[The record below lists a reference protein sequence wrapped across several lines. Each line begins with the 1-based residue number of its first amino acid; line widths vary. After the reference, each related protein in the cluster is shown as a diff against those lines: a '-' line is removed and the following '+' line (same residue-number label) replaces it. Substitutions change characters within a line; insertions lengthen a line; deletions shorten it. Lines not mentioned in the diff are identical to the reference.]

1 MADRGSFHLG
11 RTIDPKTGEP
21 GTDEVVV
28 GSSELTTHGVIVGMT
43 GSGKTG
49 LAVVLLEEARLAG
62 IPTLVLDPKGDMT
75 NLALV
80 FPDLAPASFRP
91 WVSEAE
97 AQAAGV
103 SPDEY
108 AAKQATV
115 WREGLEASGIGPER
129 LQALQASGDV
139 TVYTPGS
146 TAGVPLD
153 VIGSLGAPPLSWETE
168 EEALRDEI
176 EGTVTSLLAL
186 VGIQADPLAS
196 REHVLLSNLI
206 ENAWRAGRDLDL
218 GTLIGEIQ
226 APPIRK
232 LGVFEID
239 QFFPPADRTKLA
251 FTLNALVA
259 SPSFAAWGQGEPL
272 DPQTMLFT
280 ADGKPRCAVVYLAH
294 LSDEERQFVVTLV
307 FSKLV
312 TWMRGQAGTPDLRA
326 LAYMDEVFGYVP
338 PSASPPPKKP
348 ILTIFKQGRAFGLG
362 LVLSTQNP
370 VDLDYKA
377 MSNAGTWL
385 VGRLQTENDKA
396 RVLEG
401 LRSAAGDTDVAALDA
416 AIGGLGK
423 RRFLLV
429 SARSSAPR
437 LLATRWA
444 MSYLCGPLTKEQV
457 ARLEPK
463 TAAADEGTLQA
474 ATGSVETPA
483 AEATQAEPAPAAT
496 QAPAPAQEL
505 AADETTVAPP
515 VASGVPVCF
524 LDPAAPWAPG
534 IGAVPG
540 SNRLRAFLAARVSLR
555 YDDSTAAVD
564 EQEEFE
570 AVYGPVDGGVDLE
583 SETQVDYDDR
593 DFAAAAPAGAVY
605 VLPGAPVDKAAF
617 FTDTAKEIR
626 RRLVDRRP
634 LELQRN
640 RTLKLVSRPGESEG
654 DFAARCDAAAQERAD
669 AEAAKIRD
677 RLEAKRDRLD
687 RALEQA
693 QRRVEELEVDTRSRQ
708 TTEVLAGAGA
718 LLGAL
723 FGGRRST
730 RSMAGA
736 LSGAASRRGM
746 SSRAAERKETA
757 EQKVEATKDDLAE
770 LEQEIADEI
779 SEIDERWR
787 GAAAEVDTLSIRLEA
802 TDVRVVETRLVWVAT
817 D

>member
-1 MADRGSFHLG
+1 MAERGSFHLG
-11 RTIDPKTGEP
+11 RATDTETGEP
-21 GTDEVVV
+21 GDDEVVLR
-28 GSSELTTHGVIVGMT
+28 SSDLTTHGVVVGMT

-49 LAVVLLEEARLAG
+49 LAVVLLEEALLSG
-62 IPTLVLDPKGDMT
+62 IPALVLDPKGDMT

-91 WVSEAE
+91 WISEAD
-97 AQAAGV
+97 ARAAGV
-103 SPDEY
+103 TPDEY
-108 AAKQATV
+108 AQRQATI
-115 WREGLEASGIGPER
+115 WRDGLAESGIGPDR
-129 LQALQASGDV
+129 LRALRDAADV
-139 TVYTPGS
+139 TIYTPGS
-146 TAGVPLD
+146 TAGVPLN
-153 VIGSLGAPPLSWETE
+153 VVGSLGAPGLSWETE

-218 GTLIGEIQ
+218 GALIAEIQ

-259 SPSFAAWGQGEPL
+259 SPSFAAWGEGVAL
-272 DPQTMLFT
+272 DPQAMLFT
-280 ADGKPRCAVVYLAH
+280 PGGKPRCAVVYLAH
-294 LSDEERQFVVTLV
+294 LSEEERQFVVTLV

-312 TWMRGQAGTPDLRA
+312 TWMRGQEGTPDLRA

-338 PSASPPPKKP
+338 PSAAPPPKKP

-362 LVLSTQNP
+362 LVLATQNP

-401 LRSAAGDTDVAALDA
+401 LRSAAGGTDVAALDR
-416 AIGGLGK
+416 AIGALGK

-429 SARSSAPR
+429 SAKSPTPR

-457 ARLEPK
+457 SRLAPPDAQAAGAA
-463 TAAADEGTLQA
+463 TRPAAAP
-474 ATGSVETPA
+474 SP
-483 AEATQAEPAPAAT
+483 
-496 QAPAPAQEL
+496 EL
-505 AADETTVAPP
+505 AADETSVPPP
-515 VASGVPVCF
+515 VAAGIQVSY
-524 LDPAAPWAPG
+524 LDPAASWAAR
-534 IGAVPG
+534 IGAVAG
-540 SNRLRAFLAARVSLR
+540 SSRLRLFLAARVSLR
-555 YDDSTAAVD
+555 YDDSTADVD
-564 EQEEFE
+564 EREEFE
-570 AVYGPVDGGVDLE
+570 ALYGPLDGGLDLA

-593 DFAAAAPAGAVY
+593 DFSGAAPEHAVY
-605 VLPGAPVDKAAF
+605 VLPEAPIGDARF
-617 FTDTAKEIR
+617 FASTAKQIV
-626 RRLVDRRP
+626 RRLVDLRP

-640 RTLKLVSRPGESEG
+640 RSLKLVSRPGESAD
-654 DFAARCDAAAQERAD
+654 DFAARCDAAAQGRAD
-669 AEAAKIRD
+669 AETAKIRD

-687 RALEQA
+687 RALAQA
-693 QRRVEELEVDTRSRQ
+693 RRRVEELQTDTRSRQ
-708 TTEVLAGAGA
+708 ETEVLAGAGA
-718 LLGAL
+718 VLGAL

-736 LSGAASRRGM
+736 LSSAASRRGM
-746 SSRAAERKETA
+746 SVRSAERKETA
-757 EQKVEATKDDLAE
+757 QAKVDSTEHELDE
-770 LEQEIADEI
+770 LEQEIADELA
-779 SEIDERWR
+779 EIDERWR
-787 GAAAEVDTLSIRLEA
+787 GIAAESDTLAIRLES
-802 TDVRVVETRLVWVAT
+802 TDVRVVETRLVWVPT

>member
-11 RTIDPKTGEP
+11 RAIDPDTGEP
-21 GTDEVVV
+21 GADEVVV
-28 GSSELTTHGVIVGMT
+28 GSSDLTTHGVIVGMT

-49 LAVVLLEEARLAG
+49 LAVVLIEEALRAG
-62 IPTLVLDPKGDMT
+62 IPAFVLDPKGDMT

-80 FPDLAPASFRP
+80 FPDLEPASFRP

-103 SPDEY
+103 SVDEY
-108 AAKQATV
+108 AARQATM

-129 LQALQASGDV
+129 LQELKDAADV

-146 TAGVPLD
+146 TAGVPLN
-153 VIGSLGAPPLSWETE
+153 VIGSLGAPSLSWDTE

-176 EGTVTSLLAL
+176 EATVTSLLTL
-186 VGIQADPLAS
+186 VGIQADPLSS

-226 APPIRK
+226 SPPIRK

-251 FTLNALVA
+251 FTLNSLVA
-259 SPSFAAWGQGEPL
+259 SPSFAAWGQGNPL

-294 LSDEERQFVVTLV
+294 LSEEERQFVVTLV

-312 TWMRGQAGTPDLRA
+312 SWMRGQEGTPDLRA
-326 LAYMDEVFGYVP
+326 LAYMDEVFGYLP

-401 LRSAAGDTDVAALDA
+401 LRSAAGGTDVAALDK
-416 AIGGLGK
+416 AIGALGK
-423 RRFLLV
+423 RQFLLV
-429 SARSSAPR
+429 SAKSSTPR

-457 ARLEPK
+457 ARLQPAKEPGK
-463 TAAADEGTLQA
+463 LQV
-474 ATGSVETPA
+474 ATSSVE
-483 AEATQAEPAPAAT
+483 PAAT
-496 QAPAPAQEL
+496 SAPTPAPTSTEL
-505 AADETTVAPP
+505 AADESAVAPP
-515 VASGVPVCF
+515 VAASIAVSY
-524 LDPAAPWAPG
+524 LDPAAPWAAG
-534 IGAVPG
+534 LGAVAG
-540 SNRLRAFLAARVSLR
+540 SSRLRAFLAARVSLR
-555 YDDSTAAVD
+555 YDDSTAGVD
-564 EQEEFE
+564 EQQEFE
-570 AVYGPVDGGVDLE
+570 AVYGPLDGGVDLD
-583 SETQVDYDDR
+583 SETQVDYDER

-605 VLPGAPVDKAAF
+605 VLPTAPVGKDAF
-617 FTDTAKEIR
+617 FQTSAKEIR
-626 RRLVDRRP
+626 QRLVERRP

-640 RTLKLVSRPGESEG
+640 RQLKLVSRPGETPE

-669 AEAAKIRD
+669 AETAKIRG

-687 RALEQA
+687 RALAQA
-693 QRRVEELEVDTRSRQ
+693 QRRVEELQTDTRSRQ
-708 TTEVLAGAGA
+708 ATELFAGAGA
-718 LLGAL
+718 VLGAFL
-723 FGGRRST
+723 GGKRST

-736 LSGAASRRGM
+736 LSSAASRRGM
-746 SSRAAERKETA
+746 SVRSAERKETA
-757 EQKVEATKDDLAE
+757 EAKVDATKDDLAE
-770 LEQEIADEI
+770 LEQEIAEEVA
-779 SEIDERWR
+779 EIDTRWR
-787 GAAAEVDTLSIRLEA
+787 GVADEVDTLSIRLEA
-802 TDVRVVETRLVWVAT
+802 TDVRVVETRLVWVPT
-817 D
+817 G

>member
-11 RTIDPKTGEP
+11 RAIDPTTGEP

-28 GSSELTTHGVIVGMT
+28 GSSDLTTHGVVVGMT

-49 LAVVLLEEARLAG
+49 LAVVLIEEALRAG
-62 IPTLVLDPKGDMT
+62 IPAFVLDPKGDMT

-80 FPDLAPASFRP
+80 FPDLAPESFRP

-103 SPDEY
+103 SVEEY
-108 AAKQATV
+108 AAKQAMI
-115 WREGLEASGIGPER
+115 WREGLAASGIAPER
-129 LQALQASGDV
+129 LQELRDAADV
-139 TVYTPGS
+139 TIYTPGS

-153 VIGSLGAPPLSWETE
+153 LVGSLAVPPLSWETE

-176 EGTVTSLLAL
+176 EATVTSLLAL
-186 VGIQADPLAS
+186 VGIKADPLSS

-206 ENAWRAGRDLDL
+206 ENAWRAGRNLDL

-226 APPIRK
+226 TPPIRK

-272 DPQTMLFT
+272 DPQAMLFT
-280 ADGKPRCAVVYLAH
+280 SAGKPRCAVVYLAH
-294 LSDEERQFVVTLV
+294 LSEEERQFVVTLV

-312 TWMRGQAGTPDLRA
+312 TWMRGQEGTPDLRA

-401 LRSAAGDTDVAALDA
+401 LRSAAGGTGVAALDKS
-416 AIGGLGK
+416 IGALGK
-423 RRFLLV
+423 RQFLLV
-429 SARSSAPR
+429 SAKSSTPR
-437 LLATRWA
+437 LFTTRWA

-457 ARLEPK
+457 ARLEP
-463 TAAADEGTLQA
+463 AE
-474 ATGSVETPA
+474 SVELQSVTSS
-483 AEATQAEPAPAAT
+483 AEPAPAS
-496 QAPAPAQEL
+496 APAPAMEPVEL
-505 AADETTVAPP
+505 AADETSVAPP
-515 VASGVPVCF
+515 VASGIPVCF
-524 LDPAAPWAPG
+524 LDPAAPWASG
-534 IGAVPG
+534 VGAVPG
-540 SNRLRAFLAARVSLR
+540 SSRLRAFLAARVSLR
-555 YDDSTAAVD
+555 YDDNTAGVD
-564 EQEEFE
+564 EQQEFE
-570 AVYGPVDGGVDLE
+570 AVYGPLDGTVDLD
-583 SETQVDYDDR
+583 SETQVDYDER
-593 DFAAAAPAGAVY
+593 DFAAAPPANAVY
-605 VLPGAPVDKAAF
+605 VLPGAPVAKDAF
-617 FTDTAKEIR
+617 FKTTAKEIR
-626 RRLVDRRP
+626 DRLVERRS

-640 RTLKLVSRPGESEG
+640 RELKLVSRPGESPE
-654 DFAARCDAAAQERAD
+654 DFAKRCDAAAQERAD
-669 AEAAKIRD
+669 AETAKIRD

-693 QRRVEELEVDTRSRQ
+693 QRRVEELETDTRSRQ

-718 LLGAL
+718 VLGAL

-736 LSGAASRRGM
+736 LSSAASRRGV
-746 SSRAAERKETA
+746 SARSAERKETA
-757 EQKVEATKDDLAE
+757 KAKVDATKDDLAE
-770 LEQEIADEI
+770 LEQEIAEEVA
-779 SEIDERWR
+779 EIDERWR
-787 GAAAEVDTLSIRLEA
+787 AVAAELDTLSIRLEA
-802 TDVRVVETRLVWVAT
+802 TDVRVVETRLVWVGT

>member
-11 RTIDPKTGEP
+11 YAIDPKTGKP
-21 GTDEVVV
+21 GADKVVV
-28 GSSELTTHGVIVGMT
+28 GSSDLTTHGVVVGMT

-49 LAVVLLEEARLAG
+49 LAVVLLEEALLSG
-62 IPTLVLDPKGDMT
+62 IPALVLDPKGDMG
-75 NLALV
+75 NLALM
-80 FPDLAPASFRP
+80 FPDLAPDSFRP

-97 AQAAGV
+97 AQAAGQT
-103 SPDEY
+103 PDEY

-115 WREGLEASGIGPER
+115 WREGLESNGIGPDR
-129 LQALQASGDV
+129 LQALRGAADV

-146 TAGVPLD
+146 TAGVPLN
-153 VIGSLGAPPLSWETE
+153 VVGSLHAPPLSWDTDS
-168 EEALRDEI
+168 EALRDEI

-186 VGIQADPLAS
+186 VGISADPLAS

-218 GTLIGEIQ
+218 GALIGEIQ

-259 SPSFAAWGQGEPL
+259 SPTFAAWGEGEPL
-272 DPQTMLFT
+272 DPQKLLFT
-280 ADGKPRCAVVYLAH
+280 ADGKPRCAIVYLAH

-312 TWMRGQAGTPDLRA
+312 TWMRGQEGTPDLRA

-348 ILTIFKQGRAFGLG
+348 ILTIFKQGRAFGMG

-401 LRSAAGDTDVAALDA
+401 LRSAAGDTDVAALDK

-423 RRFLLV
+423 RQFLLV
-429 SARSSAPR
+429 SAKASQPR

-457 ARLEPK
+457 ARLKP
-463 TAAADEGTLQA
+463 
-474 ATGSVETPA
+474 
-483 AEATQAEPAPAAT
+483 EPAPS
-496 QAPAPAQEL
+496 APALETTSAPSEIPTTPDL
-505 AADETTVAPP
+505 AADETSVAPA
-515 VASGVPVCF
+515 VASGVTVSY
-524 LDPAAPWAPG
+524 LDPAAPWAAT
-534 IGAVPG
+534 IGATNG
-540 SNRLRAFLAARVSLR
+540 SSRLRAFLAARVSLR
-555 YDDSTAAVD
+555 YDDSAAGVD
-564 EQEEFE
+564 QQQEFE
-570 AVYGPVDGGVDLE
+570 AVYGPLDGGLDLA

-593 DFAAAAPAGAVY
+593 DFAAAAPANAAY
-605 VLPGAPVDKAAF
+605 VLPHAPIGEQRF
-617 FTDTAKEIR
+617 FTSAAKDIQR
-626 RRLVDRRP
+626 HLVDRRA

-640 RTLKLVSRPGESEG
+640 KALELVSRPGESAEA
-654 DFAARCDAAAQERAD
+654 FAARCDAAAQERAD

-677 RLEAKRDRLD
+677 RLETKRDRLEN
-687 RALEQA
+687 ALAQA
-693 QRRVEELEVDTRSRQ
+693 QRRVEELDTDTRSRQ
-708 TTEVLAGAGA
+708 ASELIAGAGA
-718 LLGAL
+718 VLGAL

-730 RSMAGA
+730 RSITSAIG
-736 LSGAASRRGM
+736 GAASRRGM
-746 SSRAAERKETA
+746 SARTSKRRETA
-757 EQKVEATKDDLAE
+757 QAKAETVADDLAA
-770 LEQEIADEI
+770 LEQEILDEVA
-779 SEIDERWR
+779 EIDERWKLT
-787 GAAAEVDTLSIRLEA
+787 ATEVETLAVRLEA
-802 TDVRVVETRLVWVAT
+802 TDVRVLETRLVWASS